1 MSALPFLR
9 RRRKRHTNERQRK
22 QNRLTNSLITTGA
35 GLILLLCTI
44 GIGGFLAYA
53 VLTLE
58 LPAVDQLPVL
68 MSGSLLQ
75 PTRIYDRTGTHLITI
90 LAPQDGPRTYIPI
103 DPHSSNHI
111 PDSLVRATVTLMD
124 PGFWIH
130 AGFQLSG
137 LTNPN
142 EHPTLAQKLAFDLL
156 LWNEPAGLRR
166 AIRERILAA
175 QLTSHFG
182 REKILEW
189 YLNSANYAHFA
200 YGAEAAAQLYLGK
213 PVSQLNLAE
222 TTILASI
229 NQTPGINPLD
239 APQAIMLRQAET
251 INLMQKRGTA
261 SEIEARLARKTNID
275 FKSEPSITNIAP
287 AFSALTLSQ
296 LEDLYDRTR
305 IEHGGLQVITTLDYD
320 LQLRTNCALQTQ
332 FARLDSTGA
341 LPSPQPCQG
350 AETLPL
356 LPSTEKAPHNASAVV
371 LDPRNGQ
378 ILALVGDS
386 SQGLNSNFITPH
398 RPGTLL
404 TPFIFLTGFTR
415 GLSPAS
421 LVWDLPDPTP
431 LSGTDGITPTPT
443 TQVQPQVEIS
453 AQAQNSGQTTGG
465 PIRLRF
471 ALIND
476 NLVTA
481 TQVFTE
487 MGASLVQQTMVSFGL
502 DIPATNV
509 KTLLETDQR
518 YSVIQMAQVYGIL
531 GTQGTLNGEK
541 SQNGMT
547 TSTILSIRNLDGQT
561 LTTGKGTITEQIV
574 NPQLAYLLT
583 DVLSANI
590 TELDRPAAFK
600 TGILPDAVGTE
611 TWAIGYTPY
620 RSVAVW
626 MDGEAL
632 TTRPATGLWTA
643 IMQSANRAVPAD
655 NWDLPTGMLKLRV
668 CDPSGLLP
676 TAACPNIVEEIF
688 IEGFQPTQTDTL
700 FRSYEINRETGLLA
714 TVFTPEQLVEKQVFM
729 QVPPEAQAWARSINL
744 PIPPTQYDNIQP
756 PKSNPDVILTFP
768 IMFSDL
774 GGFFAVTGSA
784 TGENFS
790 YYRLQYGQG
799 LNPETWTQIG
809 SDTSTPVSEGKLGE
823 WDTTGLQGLYSL
835 QLIVIHEDRSLLTYT
850 VQITLTNP

>member
-1 MSALPFLR
+1 MLFRS
-9 RRRKRHTNERQRK
+9 
-22 QNRLTNSLITTGA
+22 
-35 GLILLLCTI
+35 
-44 GIGGFLAYA
+44 
-53 VLTLE
+53 
-58 LPAVDQLPVL
+58 
-68 MSGSLLQ
+68 
-75 PTRIYDRTGTHLITI
+75 
-90 LAPQDGPRTYIPI
+90 
-103 DPHSSNHI
+103 
-111 PDSLVRATVTLMD
+111 
-124 PGFWIH
+124 
-130 AGFQLSG
+130 
-137 LTNPN
+137 PN

-175 QLTSHFG
+175 QLTSRFG
-182 REKILEW
+182 REQILEW

-213 PVSQLNLAE
+213 SVSQLNLAE
-222 TTILASI
+222 TAILASI

-239 APQAIMLRQAET
+239 APQAILLRQAET

-261 SEIEARLARKTNID
+261 SEIETRLARKVSID
-275 FKSEPSITNIAP
+275 FKSDTPITNIAP

-296 LEDLYDRTR
+296 LEDHYDQAR
-305 IEHGGLQVITTLDYD
+305 IEHGGFQVITTLDYD

-332 FARLDSTGA
+332 FARLDSTKN

-350 AETLPL
+350 AEFLPP
-356 LPSTEKAPHNASAVV
+356 LPSTEKAPHTASAVV

-386 SQGLNSNFITPH
+386 SQGLNSTYITPH

-404 TPFIFLTGFTR
+404 TPFIYLTGFTR

-421 LVWDLPDPTP
+421 LVWDLPDPTL
-431 LSGTDGITPTPT
+431 LSSTDGITPTPP
-443 TQVQPQVEIS
+443 TQVQPQVENS
-453 AQAQNSGQTTGG
+453 TQSSGQTSGG

-471 ALIND
+471 ALVND

-481 TQVFTE
+481 TQVFNE
-487 MGASLVQQTMVSFGL
+487 MGASLVQQTMASFGL
-502 DIPATNV
+502 DIPTTNI
-509 KTLLETDQR
+509 KTLLETDHR

-531 GTQGTLNGEK
+531 GTLGTLNGEK
-541 SQNGMT
+541 SPNGTT

-561 LTTGKGTITEQIV
+561 PPTSNTTITEQIV

-583 DVLSANI
+583 DVLSPNI

-600 TGILPDAVGTE
+600 TGIMPDAVGTE
-611 TWAIGYTPY
+611 TWAVGYTPY

-626 MDGEAL
+626 MGGDSL
-632 TTRPATGLWTA
+632 STRPATGLWTA
-643 IMQSANRAVPAD
+643 IMKSANREVPAD
-655 NWDLPTGMLKLRV
+655 NWSLPTGMLKLKV

-676 TAACPNIVEEIF
+676 TAACPSIVEEIF
-688 IEGFQPTQTDTL
+688 IEGFQPTQADTL

-744 PIPPTQYDNIQP
+744 PVPPTQYDNIQP
-756 PKSNPDVILTFP
+756 PRPNPDVTLTFP
-768 IMFSDL
+768 IMFSEL
-774 GGFFAVTGSA
+774 GGFLTITGSA
-784 TGENFS
+784 TGDNFS

-809 SDTSTPVSEGKLGE
+809 SDTSTPVSEGRLGE
-823 WDTTGLQGLYSL
+823 WDTIGLQGLYSL
-835 QLIVIHEDRSLLTYT
+835 QLIVIHEDRSLQTST